1 MYMYIDN
8 EAVNSLFLHP
18 DMLNVSCN
26 LCYSLFHLHILD
38 LGSSRRKIV
47 LYLAWA
53 SSRYCYYGR
62 FCTLCECIFG
72 FYRATTFPRANFV
85 CLSIIL
91 PILVIFP
98 SIYPRMPYR
107 EAERSKRPSCLSLR
121 GQKGAT
127 VPFLK

>member
-1 MYMYIDN
+1 MYIIDN

-26 LCYSLFHLHILD
+26 LCYSLIHLHILD
-38 LGSSRRKIV
+38 LRSSRRKIV

-53 SSRYCYYGR
+53 SSRYCYCGK
-62 FCTLCECIFG
+62 FCTLCDYIFG
-72 FYRATTFPRANFV
+72 VYRATTFPSADFV

-98 SIYPRMPYR
+98 SIYPRMPER
-107 EAERSKRPSCLSLR
+107 EAEGSKRPSCLSLG
-121 GQKGAT
+121 GQREQKC
-127 VPFLK
+127 PF